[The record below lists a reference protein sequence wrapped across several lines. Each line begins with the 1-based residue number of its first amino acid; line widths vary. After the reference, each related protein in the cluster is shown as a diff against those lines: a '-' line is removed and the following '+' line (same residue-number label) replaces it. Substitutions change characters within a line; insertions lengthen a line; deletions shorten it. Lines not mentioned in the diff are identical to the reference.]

1 MSEIFNE
8 IDDELRKEQLKR
20 IWDKYSVY
28 IVALAVLIVAG
39 VGGWRGYEYLATQK
53 AYKASAAFDAA
64 ATLSDENKHTEAE
77 AAFNALAADAPAG
90 YRSLARLRAAAEA
103 ASRDAPAGVKLYD
116 AIAADSSVGAH
127 ERGLATVRAAV
138 LLVDSA
144 SYDDMVKRLD
154 AATQPGS
161 MYRHTARE
169 LLALSAWRAKNVA
182 ETRKWLDQIAEDGE
196 TPASL
201 RSRVE
206 ALQALLPPAAAKS

>member
-8 IDDELRKEQLKR
+8 IDDELRKEQLKK

-64 ATLSDENKHTEAE
+64 ATLSDENKHAEAE
-77 AAFNALAADAPAG
+77 AAFNALAVDAPAG

-103 ASRDAPAGVKLYD
+103 AKRDAAAGVKLYD
-116 AIAADSSVGAH
+116 AIATDSSVGAN
-127 ERGLATVRAAV
+127 ERSLATVRAAA
-138 LLVDSA
+138 LLVDSD

-154 AATQPGS
+154 ASAQPGS
-161 MYRHTARE
+161 IYRHTARE
-169 LLALSAWRAKNVA
+169 LLALSAWRAKNA
-182 ETRKWLDQIAEDGE
+182 ADARKWLDMIAEDGE

-201 RSRVE
+201 RSRAE
-206 ALQALLPPAAAKS
+206 ALQALLPPAAKS